1 MGESKYSPILVF
13 SSRSCDWPAFRRS
26 NQGHVVLNK
35 MNVQEFYEH
44 ALAERGF
51 NADAAQ
57 RAAVDRLQRAYDEWV
72 KFKAQR
78 SSTLRRF
85 INRPDVPRGIYMWG
99 GVGRGKSF
107 LMDSF
112 YSVVPLVRKTRLHF
126 HEFMRGVHRQLD
138 ELKGVADPL
147 DEVARR
153 IAKKYRLI
161 CFDEF
166 HVSDIADAM
175 ILYNLMK
182 ALFDN
187 GVSFVLTSNYAPD
200 TLYPEGLHR
209 DRMLPTIALLK
220 ERLDVMNVD
229 AGMDYRKRAL
239 QQVAAY
245 HMPLGAEADEAL
257 RNAFA
262 RVAETADED
271 RCVRIEAREIWALR
285 RAGGAI
291 WFDFATLCG
300 GPRSQNDYLEIAS
313 RFHTVVLSGIPR
325 MSAGMSSEAR
335 RFTWLIDVLYDHK
348 VKLLMS
354 AEVEPEQLY
363 TDGMLANEFHRTVSR
378 IIEMQSTEYMESER
392 RDVADTIT

>member
-1 MGESKYSPILVF
+1 
-13 SSRSCDWPAFRRS
+13 
-26 NQGHVVLNK
+26 
-35 MNVQEFYEH
+35 MNVEEFYQS
-44 ALAERGF
+44 ALLQRDF
-51 NADAAQ
+51 KADPAQ
-57 RAAVDRLQRAYDEWV
+57 RRAVDRLQLGYEEWIA
-72 KFKAQR
+72 FKASR
-78 SSTLRRF
+78 SNRF
-85 INRPDVPRGIYMWG
+85 KRLINRPEVPRGVYMWG

-126 HEFMRGVHRQLD
+126 HEFMRSIHRQLD

-175 ILYNLMK
+175 ILYNLLS

-187 GVSFVLTSNYAPD
+187 GVSFIMTSNYDPD
-200 TLYPEGLHR
+200 HLYPDGLHR

-220 ERLDVMNVD
+220 SRLDVINVD
-229 AGMDYRKRAL
+229 AGVDYRGRAL
-239 QQVAAY
+239 EQVDSY
-245 HMPLGAEADEAL
+245 YTPLGAPADAAL
-257 RNAFA
+257 RHAYA
-262 RVAETADED
+262 SVAETADED
-271 RCVRIEAREIWALR
+271 PRILIEGREIRCLR
-285 RAGGAI
+285 RAGGLI

-313 RFHTVVLSGIPR
+313 RFHTVVLSSIPA

-335 RFTWLIDVLYDHK
+335 RFTWLIDVFYDQG

-354 AEVEPEQLY
+354 AEVAPDQLY
-363 TDGMLANEFHRTVSR
+363 TNGMLSNEFQRTVSR
-378 IIEMQSTEYMESER
+378 IVEMQSREYMDKEQR
-392 RDVADTIT
+392 GAADAIV